1 MRNTVESVESGESDQ
16 SSESFG
22 LKSTDDLAAKPPRGE
37 RAPVKRS
44 NSGSRA
50 GRTGGQTSQV
60 TGEETRLKIINAAIE
75 TLNTEGIV
83 GASARAIAR
92 AGDFNQ
98 ALIFYHFGSV
108 EGLLI
113 AAAKAEGMAR
123 SKRNASR
130 FAEVQSIEALVRVAR
145 EVHTQEQA
153 EGSVNVLTQMLAGAT
168 NQPALRE
175 GLYQAMTPWL
185 ELVEQA
191 LGRVLG
197 ESSIRSIMPLNDLAY
212 AVASLFIGLELMTT
226 LDPSGERPN
235 RLFGSIEQF
244 AGLFEMLLRATS
256 PA

>member
-1 MRNTVESVESGESDQ
+1 MQNELDV
-16 SSESFG
+16 
-22 LKSTDDLAAKPPRGE
+22 KPTDDLAAKPQRVDKG
-37 RAPVKRS
+37 PVKRS
-44 NSGSRA
+44 PVASRPA
-50 GRTGGQTSQV
+50 RTGRSGGQTSQI
-60 TGEETRLKIINAAIE
+60 TGEETRIKIINAAIE

-113 AAAKAEGMAR
+113 AAAKAEGIAR
-123 SKRNASR
+123 SKRYATR
-130 FAEVQSIEALVRVAR
+130 FAEVQSMEALVRVAR

-175 GLYQAMTPWL
+175 GLYHAMTPWL

-197 ESSIRSIMPLNDLAY
+197 DSSIRSIMPLNDLAY

-226 LDPSGERPN
+226 LDPSGDRPT

-244 AGLFEMLLRATS
+244 AGLFEMLLKATS

>member
-1 MRNTVESVESGESDQ
+1 MNSD
-16 SSESFG
+16 
-22 LKSTDDLAAKPPRGE
+22 
-37 RAPVKRS
+37 AP
-44 NSGSRA
+44 NP
-50 GRTGGQTSQV
+50 GRTSNHGNPPLGLVSKPSRVDRPPAKRTTGSGRGQTSQV

-75 TLNTEGIV
+75 TLNSEGIV

-92 AGDFNQ
+92 VGGFNQ

-113 AAAKAEGMAR
+113 AASKAAGKAR
-123 SKRNASR
+123 SERYASR
-130 FAEVQSIEALVRVAR
+130 FAEVDSMEALVRVAR
-145 EVHTQEQA
+145 DVHTQEQA

-175 GLYQAMTPWL
+175 GLYLAMTPWL

-197 ESSIRSIMPLNDLAY
+197 ESSIVSIMPLGDLAY
-212 AVASLFIGLELMTT
+212 AVASLFIGLELMTA
-226 LDPSGERPN
+226 LDPSGERPT

-244 AGLFEMLLRATS
+244 AGLFEMLLKATS
-256 PA
+256 PAPAKR

>member
-1 MRNTVESVESGESDQ
+1 MQSD
-16 SSESFG
+16 SDPKPE
-22 LKSTDDLAAKPPRGE
+22 DDLAAKPLRGD
-37 RAPVKRS
+37 RAPVRRTSPSTRS
-44 NSGSRA
+44 NRS
-50 GRTGGQTSQV
+50 GGQTSQI

-123 SKRNASR
+123 SKRYASR

-175 GLYQAMTPWL
+175 GLYHAMTPWL

-197 ESSIRSIMPLNDLAY
+197 DSSIRSIMPLNDLAY

-226 LDPSGERPN
+226 LDPSGDRPT

-244 AGLFEMLLRATS
+244 AGLFEMLLKATS